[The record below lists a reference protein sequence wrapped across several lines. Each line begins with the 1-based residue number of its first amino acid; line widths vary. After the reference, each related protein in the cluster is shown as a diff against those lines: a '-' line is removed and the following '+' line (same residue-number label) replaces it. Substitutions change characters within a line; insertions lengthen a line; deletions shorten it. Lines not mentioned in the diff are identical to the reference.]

1 MASEFPQ
8 GGLSTQPGRA
18 AFIVTVISM
27 VLVTISLALSIWAK
41 FIRRR
46 RFVTHDYIYFAAYV
60 MSVGY
65 SAQFLYG
72 ISPNVIGM
80 HLEDAVR
87 LYPDRVTRALKVWP
101 WSF

>member
-1 MASEFPQ
+1 M
-8 GGLSTQPGRA
+8 
-18 AFIVTVISM
+18 TVISM
-27 VLVTISLALSIWAK
+27 VLVTISLALRLWAK

-46 RFVTHDYIYFAAYV
+46 RFMTHDYTYFAAYV

-87 LYPDRVTRALKVWP
+87 LYPDRVTRALKVWH